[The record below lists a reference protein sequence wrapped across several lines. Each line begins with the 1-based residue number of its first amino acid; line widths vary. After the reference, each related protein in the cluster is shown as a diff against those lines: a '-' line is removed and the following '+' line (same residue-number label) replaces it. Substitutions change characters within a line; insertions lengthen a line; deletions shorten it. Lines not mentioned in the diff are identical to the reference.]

1 MATMQD
7 QNVTVCEK
15 TVKQPQNG
23 TQATMNN
30 QTHFAM
36 TLARSHNWSG
46 APVGTFPATIFPNNS
61 AIFTHL
67 KGNFFGS
74 KAAVVYNGKN
84 ASGTDCSW
92 VLAWHAPA
100 DNTSPQTPNRV
111 YVVCG
116 PKQVIAN
123 LSFDQIQQKLD
134 TALTFDTSTDV
145 ATKTRVDGNIS
156 DTVPDIATLIADF
169 KLIP

>member
-1 MATMQD
+1 MQE

-15 TVKQPQNG
+15 TVKQSQNG

-46 APVGTFPATIFPNNS
+46 APLGTFPATFFPNS
-61 AIFTHL
+61 SSIFTQL

-84 ASGTDCSW
+84 ASGTDCFW
-92 VLAWHAPA
+92 VLAWHAPV
-100 DNTSPQTPNRV
+100 DNTTQTPNRV

-116 PKQVIAN
+116 PKQVITN
-123 LSFDQIQQKLD
+123 LTFDQIQQKLD
-134 TALTFDTSTDV
+134 TSLTFDTSTDA
-145 ATKTRVDGNIS
+145 ATKTRADGNIS
-156 DTVPDIATLIADF
+156 DAILEIATLIADF